1 MKSHFAVMVDGTA
14 ALPPGLARELDLRI
28 LPLHVNFGEETFTA
42 DVDLSAA
49 EFYERLAKPDARPTT
64 SQPSLGECRDAFEAV
79 QREGLQEILVV
90 TVATELSGT
99 YSAVTTA
106 AQQLP
111 LRIEVIDSRATAGSI
126 GLIGT
131 ACARA
136 RNDGRSFEETVAL
149 ARRLAGNVKL
159 YAIIDTL
166 EQLKRSGRAS
176 NMQAMFGSLLSIKP
190 IIKVE
195 NGKLE
200 PLDKVRTRDK
210 ALARLKEL
218 VGKDVPAG
226 TKLHV
231 CTLHT
236 NAPERAADLA
246 RWLSQTYDCAEHY
259 TAEAGPV
266 IAAHAGAGVVGVSW
280 YPASLAGG

>member
-1 MKSHFAVMVDGTA
+1 MRSPFAVMVDGTA
-14 ALPPGLARELDLRI
+14 ALPAEIARELDIRI

-42 DVDLSAA
+42 GVDLSPA

-64 SQPSLGECRDAFEAV
+64 SQPSLGECKDAFEGLN
-79 QREGLQEILVV
+79 REGTQDILVI

-106 AQQLP
+106 AQGLGG
-111 LRIEVIDSRATAGSI
+111 RIEVVDSRALAGSI

-136 RNDGRSFEETVAL
+136 RNGGKTLEETVAL
-149 ARRLAGNVKL
+149 ARRLAGKVKL
-159 YAIIDTL
+159 YAVIDTL

-176 NMQAMFGSLLSIKP
+176 GMQAMFGSLLSIKP

-218 VGKDVPAG
+218 IEADVPAG

-231 CTLHT
+231 CALHT
-236 NAPERAADLA
+236 NAPDRASEIG
-246 RWLSQTYDCAEHY
+246 RWLSERYDCVERY
-259 TAEAGPV
+259 SAEAGPV
-266 IAAHAGAGVVGVSW
+266 IAAHAGAGVVGASW
-280 YPASLAGG
+280 YPDSLVN

>member
-1 MKSHFAVMVDGTA
+1 MVDGTA
-14 ALPPGLARELDLRI
+14 ALPAEIARELDIRI

-42 DVDLSAA
+42 GVDLSPA

-64 SQPSLGECRDAFEAV
+64 SQPSLGECKDAFEAL
-79 QREGLQEILVV
+79 QRDGTQDILVI

-106 AQQLP
+106 AQGLGG
-111 LRIEVIDSRATAGSI
+111 RIEVVDSRATAGSI

-136 RNDGRSFEETVAL
+136 RNSGKTFEETVAL
-149 ARRLAGNVKL
+149 ARRLAGKVKL
-159 YAIIDTL
+159 YAVIDTL

-176 NMQAMFGSLLSIKP
+176 GMQAMFGSLLSIKP

-218 VGKDVPAG
+218 IEADMPAG

-231 CTLHT
+231 CALHT
-236 NAPERAADLA
+236 NAPDRALEIG
-246 RWLSQTYDCAEHY
+246 RWLSERYDCVEQY
-259 TAEAGPV
+259 GAEAGPV
-266 IAAHAGAGVVGVSW
+266 IAAHAGAGVVGACW
-280 YPASLAGG
+280 YPDSLVN